1 MGLGKTIAT
10 LALVNS
16 VPYDNFPEPKSD
28 RPYASQTTLIVV
40 PMSLLFS
47 GRVSL
52 RNAIITVAMFVV
64 FIMVK
69 TKKQT

>member
-10 LALVNS
+10 LALVN
-16 VPYDNFPEPKSD
+16 PCRTITLPEPKSD

-40 PMSLLFS
+40 PMSLLFQWKS
-47 GRVSL
+47 EFEKC
-52 RNAIITVAMFVV
+52 IITVAMFVV